1 MSGDEKDDKVIGRI
15 PSSGR
20 KADHRD
26 DGDTW
31 GGQGVGVPHGGGGNG
46 RRGTPPHWRVHQE
59 GQATI
64 AENVAFRPIY
74 ELCVE
79 AHRMPGT
86 SRMVRW

>member
-1 MSGDEKDDKVIGRI
+1 MTVTHGAGGEWEYPMVVAAMDAAGLHPIGEY
-15 PSSGR
+15 
-20 KADHRD
+20 
-26 DGDTW
+26 T
-31 GGQGVGVPHGGGGNG
+31 
-46 RRGTPPHWRVHQE
+46 RRW
-59 GQATI
+59 QATI